1 MCYWDA
7 MSFAHNYYRNSQF
20 MLILITNEIG
30 GVSKQAKPH
39 QTQHIE
45 LSGPNFTFT
54 DHRFYFAGKPTTTS
68 YAYYNYFPIL
78 FQWIIARES
87 CWDGSDLH

>member
-1 MCYWDA
+1 

-54 DHRFYFAGKPTTTS
+54 DHRFYFAGKLLLVNQKPQVM
-68 YAYYNYFPIL
+68 YIYNYFPIL

-87 CWDGSDLH
+87 C